1 MAYDRT
7 GWKRC
12 RACGNNYSYSIA
24 MMRCEDCGFSDY
36 RNQVA
41 DDMFNEPLQNRR
53 GSQVWYPG
61 QKEAYYRPKPPR
73 PKPELPPMSLNELKS
88 KMLKVNNYSLS
99 SGGGHYLIEE
109 DGVGPDDIR
118 NLRPKDFEQFVI
130 DLKEK
135 MEELRR
141 RIAEDRASY
150 GGFYGRRWGSLNNFQ
165 GDTMPK
171 VIVVHDAETA
181 SYDIKF
187 EYKGNAAWDAVT
199 GVIAVIKATIP
210 VSDRAYDPGTNI
222 WSVAEKYWPALKE
235 LLEHSTFQIEE
246 SKKLRLE
253 DFFYEAPAPAGP
265 TRSSLG
271 DSICKLLGVTSDVL
285 NDDAAL
291 KKAYRK
297 KALEL
302 HPDKNNGDG
311 SRMSELNSIWSQY
324 NER

>member
-1 MAYDRT
+1 
-7 GWKRC
+7 
-12 RACGNNYSYSIA
+12 
-24 MMRCEDCGFSDY
+24 
-36 RNQVA
+36 
-41 DDMFNEPLQNRR
+41 
-53 GSQVWYPG
+53 
-61 QKEAYYRPKPPR
+61 
-73 PKPELPPMSLNELKS
+73 
-88 KMLKVNNYSLS
+88 
-99 SGGGHYLIEE
+99 
-109 DGVGPDDIR
+109 
-118 NLRPKDFEQFVI
+118 
-130 DLKEK
+130 
-135 MEELRR
+135 
-141 RIAEDRASY
+141 
-150 GGFYGRRWGSLNNFQ
+150 
-165 GDTMPK
+165 MPK